1 MLVVMMITAVMALML
16 LEAVVLVYEA
26 FVSLYLNLYIYM
38 FFPFQDSAIAK
49 C

>member
-1 MLVVMMITAVMALML
+1 
-16 LEAVVLVYEA
+16 VYEA

-49 C
+49 CWSKYKTSFSS